1 MLIAVTAL
9 PSLLRIKPLAT
20 EPLQEFIC
28 VRGILKT
35 INLEPFPIVEHSMTS
50 RAKRQILAEL
60 VNLFVAA
67 TFTTPGRTIWCG
79 QPRSIAAGDNS
90 PFRRIPKPPL
100 ECRDIR

>member
-1 MLIAVTAL
+1 
-9 PSLLRIKPLAT
+9 LLRIKLAAT

-35 INLEPFPIVEHSMTS
+35 INLEPFPIVEQSMTS
-50 RAKRQILAEL
+50 RVKRQILAEL

-67 TFTTPGRTIWCG
+67 TFTTPRRQNYLVR
-79 QPRSIAAGDNS
+79 QPRSIAAGDSS
-90 PFRRIPKPPL
+90 PFRHIPKPPL

>member
-1 MLIAVTAL
+1 M
-9 PSLLRIKPLAT
+9 LRIKPLPA

-35 INLEPFPIVEHSMTS
+35 IDVEPFPIVEHGMTS

-67 TFTTPGRTIWCG
+67 TFATPRRQNDLVRPAPINCRWRQLALPTHY
-79 QPRSIAAGDNS
+79 QTAA
-90 PFRRIPKPPL
+90 
-100 ECRDIR
+100 